1 MTGDALEAYAP
12 NGFASTMIARN
23 VLMFDV
29 LVDVVRK
36 FEEFGLVLYGDA
48 FLAKVVVWLQLRLVT
63 LTSRKESIS
72 ALVTL
77 ET

>member
-12 NGFASTMIARN
+12 DGFASAMVARN
-23 VLMFDV
+23 VLVLDV

-48 FLAKVVVWLQLRLVT
+48 FLAKVVVWLQLCFVT
-63 LTSRKESIS
+63 FTSRKESIP